1 MKAEELF
8 EMRLREDTDMK
19 AKTLSRHLREGVK
32 NLSRNGWMTFASVS
46 AVTVTLLLVGVF
58 LTAIMNMNHF
68 ATKVEQDVEIR
79 VHVDPAAKEAD
90 QKKLEEDM
98 SKIAKV
104 DSIKYSSK
112 EEELKRLI
120 KSLGDSGKTFEL
132 FEQDNP
138 LKNVFVVKAKEP
150 TDTATIAKKIEK
162 MQFVSNVQ
170 YGKGQVEKLFDTVK
184 TGRNIGIALI
194 AGLLFTAM
202 FLISNTIKIT
212 IYARSTEIEIMKLV
226 GATNWF
232 IRWPFLLEGLFLG
245 VLGSII
251 PIGLILVMYN
261 SLQGVFNEKLGG
273 TIFELL
279 PYNPFVFQLAGLL
292 MLIGALI
299 GMWGSVMSIRRF
311 LKV

>member
-1 MKAEELF
+1 MK
-8 EMRLREDTDMK
+8 T
-19 AKTLSRHLREGVK
+19 KTLSRHLREGVK

-79 VHVDPAAKEAD
+79 VHIDPAAKEAD
-90 QKKLEEDM
+90 QKKLEEDIN
-98 SKIAKV
+98 KIAKV
-104 DSIKYSSK
+104 DSVKYSSK

-162 MQFVSNVQ
+162 MQFVSTVQ

-184 TGRNIGIALI
+184 TGRNIGILLI

-245 VLGSII
+245 VLGSIL
-251 PIGLILVMYN
+251 PIVVILSIYN

-279 PYNPFVFQLAGLL
+279 PYSPFVFQLSGLL
-292 MLIGALI
+292 VLIGALI

>member
-1 MKAEELF
+1 MK
-8 EMRLREDTDMK
+8 T
-19 AKTLSRHLREGVK
+19 KTLSRHLREGVK

-58 LTAIMNMNHF
+58 LTAIMNMNHV

-79 VHVDPAAKEAD
+79 VHIDPAAKKED
-90 QKKLEEDM
+90 QKKLKEDIT
-98 SKIAKV
+98 KISKV
-104 DSIKYSSK
+104 DSVKYSSK
-112 EEELKRLI
+112 DEELKKLI

-138 LKNVFVVKAKEP
+138 LKDVYVVKAKEP
-150 TDTATIAKKIEK
+150 TDTATIAKKIAK
-162 MQFVSNVQ
+162 MQFVNKVQ
-170 YGKGQVEKLFDTVK
+170 YGQGEVEKLFETVK
-184 TGRNIGIALI
+184 TGRNIGIILI

-251 PIGLILVMYN
+251 PIIMILISYN
-261 SLQGVFNEKLGG
+261 SIQAMFNEKFAG

-279 PYNPFVFQLAGLL
+279 PYSPFVFELSGLL

-311 LKV
+311 LKI

>member
-8 EMRLREDTDMK
+8 ETRLREDTDMK

-58 LTAIMNMNHF
+58 LAAIMNMNHF

-138 LKNVFVVKAKEP
+138 LKDVFVVKAKEP
-150 TDTATIAKKIEK
+150 TDTAAIAKKIEK

-251 PIGLILVMYN
+251 PIGLILVIYN

-292 MLIGALI
+292 VLIGALI

>member
-1 MKAEELF
+1 
-8 EMRLREDTDMK
+8 MK

-58 LTAIMNMNHF
+58 LAAIMNMNHF

-79 VHVDPAAKEAD
+79 VHIDPAAKEAD

-98 SKIAKV
+98 SKVAKV

-138 LKNVFVVKAKEP
+138 LKDVFVVKAKEP

-251 PIGLILVMYN
+251 PISLILVIYN

-292 MLIGALI
+292 VLIGALI

>member
-1 MKAEELF
+1 MK
-8 EMRLREDTDMK
+8 T
-19 AKTLSRHLREGVK
+19 KTLSRHLREGIK

-79 VHVDPAAKEAD
+79 VHIDPAAKKED
-90 QKKLEEDM
+90 QKKLKEDI
-98 SKIAKV
+98 SKISKV
-104 DSIKYSSK
+104 ESVKYSSK
-112 EEELKRLI
+112 DTELKKLI
-120 KSLGDSGKTFEL
+120 KSLGDSGKSFEL

-138 LKNVFVVKAKEP
+138 LKDVYVVKAKEP
-150 TDTATIAKKIEK
+150 TDTAGIAKKIGK
-162 MQFVSNVQ
+162 MQFVNKVQ
-170 YGKGQVEKLFDTVK
+170 YGQGEVEKLFDTVK
-184 TGRNIGIALI
+184 AGRNIGIILI

-245 VLGSII
+245 ALGSII
-251 PIGLILVMYN
+251 PIIMILTSYN
-261 SLQGVFNEKLGG
+261 SLQSMFNEQFAG

-279 PYNPFVFQLAGLL
+279 PYSPFVFELSALL

>member
-1 MKAEELF
+1 
-8 EMRLREDTDMK
+8 MK

-58 LTAIMNMNHF
+58 LAAIMNMNHF

-251 PIGLILVMYN
+251 PIGLILVIYN

>member
-1 MKAEELF
+1 
-8 EMRLREDTDMK
+8 MK

-79 VHVDPAAKEAD
+79 VHIDPAAKEAD
-90 QKKLEEDM
+90 QKKLEDDM

-251 PIGLILVMYN
+251 PIGLILVTYN
-261 SLQGVFNEKLGG
+261 SLQSVFNEKLGG

-279 PYNPFVFQLAGLL
+279 PYSPFVFQLAGLL
-292 MLIGALI
+292 VLIGALI

>member
-1 MKAEELF
+1 MK
-8 EMRLREDTDMK
+8 T
-19 AKTLSRHLREGVK
+19 KTLSRHLREGLK

-68 ATKVEQDVEIR
+68 ATKVEEDVEIR
-79 VHVDPAAKEAD
+79 VHIDPAAKEED
-90 QKKLEEDM
+90 QKKLEEKI
-98 SKIAKV
+98 SKIDKV
-104 DSIKYSSK
+104 DSIEFSSK
-112 EEELKRLI
+112 EEELDQLI
-120 KSLGDSGKTFEL
+120 ESLGDSGKTFEL

-138 LKNVFVVKAKEP
+138 LKDVFVVKAKEP
-150 TDTATIAKKIEK
+150 TDTAAIAAKIEK
-162 MQFVSNVQ
+162 MEFVSLVQ
-170 YGKGQVEKLFDTVK
+170 YGKGQVEKLFDTVQ
-184 TGRNIGIALI
+184 TGRNIGIVLI

-245 VLGSII
+245 ILGSII
-251 PIGLILVMYN
+251 PIIVILSSYN
-261 SLQGVFNEKLGG
+261 ALYGMFSSQLGG

-279 PYNPFVFQLAGLL
+279 PYNPFVFQLSGLL
-292 MLIGALI
+292 VLIGALI

>member
-1 MKAEELF
+1 
-8 EMRLREDTDMK
+8 MK

-58 LTAIMNMNHF
+58 LAAIMNMNHF

-79 VHVDPAAKEAD
+79 VHIDPAAKEAD

-138 LKNVFVVKAKEP
+138 LKDVFVVKAKEP
-150 TDTATIAKKIEK
+150 TDTAAIAKKIEK

-251 PIGLILVMYN
+251 PIGLILVIYN

-292 MLIGALI
+292 VLIGALI

>member
-1 MKAEELF
+1 
-8 EMRLREDTDMK
+8 MK

-58 LTAIMNMNHF
+58 LAAIMNMNHF

-79 VHVDPAAKEAD
+79 VHIDPAAKEAD

-138 LKNVFVVKAKEP
+138 LKDVFVVKAKEP
-150 TDTATIAKKIEK
+150 TDTAAIAKKIEK

>member
-1 MKAEELF
+1 
-8 EMRLREDTDMK
+8 MK

-79 VHVDPAAKEAD
+79 VHIDPAAKEAD

-150 TDTATIAKKIEK
+150 TDTATIAKKVEK

-170 YGKGQVEKLFDTVK
+170 YGKGQVERLFDTVK

-232 IRWPFLLEGLFLG
+232 IRLPFLLEGLFLG

-251 PIGLILVMYN
+251 PIVHLILVTYN

-279 PYNPFVFQLAGLL
+279 PYSPFVFQLAGLL
-292 MLIGALI
+292 VLIGALI

>member
-1 MKAEELF
+1 MK
-8 EMRLREDTDMK
+8 T
-19 AKTLSRHLREGVK
+19 KTLSRHLREGIK

-58 LTAIMNMNHF
+58 LTAIMNMNHV

-79 VHVDPAAKEAD
+79 VHIDPAAKKED
-90 QKKLEEDM
+90 QKKLKEDI
-98 SKIAKV
+98 SKISKV
-104 DSIKYSSK
+104 ESVKYSSK
-112 EEELKRLI
+112 DEELKKLI

-138 LKNVFVVKAKEP
+138 LKDVYVVKAKEP
-150 TDTATIAKKIEK
+150 TDTASIAKKIAK
-162 MQFVSNVQ
+162 MQFVNKVQ
-170 YGKGQVEKLFDTVK
+170 YGQGEVEKLFETVK
-184 TGRNIGIALI
+184 TGRNIGILLI

-251 PIGLILVMYN
+251 PIIMILISYN
-261 SLQGVFNEKLGG
+261 SIQAMFNEKFAG

-279 PYNPFVFQLAGLL
+279 PYSPFVFELSGLL

-311 LKV
+311 LKI

>member
-1 MKAEELF
+1 MK
-8 EMRLREDTDMK
+8 T
-19 AKTLSRHLREGVK
+19 KTLSRHLREGVK

-68 ATKVEQDVEIR
+68 ATKVEQDVEMR
-79 VHVDPAAKEAD
+79 VHIDPAAKEED
-90 QKKLEEDM
+90 QKKLEEEIG
-98 SKIAKV
+98 KIAKV
-104 DSIKYSSK
+104 DSVKFSSK

-138 LKNVFVVKAKEP
+138 LKNVYIVKAKEP
-150 TDTATIAKKIEK
+150 TDTATIAKKVEK
-162 MQFVSNVQ
+162 MQFVYNVQ
-170 YGKGQVEKLFDTVK
+170 YGKNEVKKLFDTVK
-184 TGRNIGIALI
+184 TGRNIGVALI

-245 VLGSII
+245 ILGSLL
-251 PIGLILVMYN
+251 PIVVILSSYN
-261 SLQGVFNEKLGG
+261 SLQGMFNEKLGG

-279 PYNPFVFQLAGLL
+279 PYSPFVFQLSGLL

>member
-1 MKAEELF
+1 MK
-8 EMRLREDTDMK
+8 T
-19 AKTLSRHLREGVK
+19 KTLSRHLREGVK

-58 LTAIMNMNHF
+58 LTAIMNMNHV

-79 VHVDPAAKEAD
+79 VHIDPAAKKED
-90 QKKLEEDM
+90 QKKLKEDISEI
-98 SKIAKV
+98 SKV
-104 DSIKYSSK
+104 ESVKYSSK
-112 EEELKRLI
+112 DAELKKLI
-120 KSLGDSGKTFEL
+120 KSLGDSGKSFEL

-138 LKNVFVVKAKEP
+138 LKDVYVVKAKEP
-150 TDTATIAKKIEK
+150 TDTATIAKKIAK
-162 MQFVSNVQ
+162 MQFVNKVQ
-170 YGKGQVEKLFDTVK
+170 YGQGEVEKLFDTVK
-184 TGRNIGIALI
+184 TGRNIGIILI

-251 PIGLILVMYN
+251 PIIMILISYN
-261 SLQGVFNEKLGG
+261 SLQSMFNEKFAG

-279 PYNPFVFQLAGLL
+279 PYSPFVFELSALL

-311 LKV
+311 LKI